1 MKIEIEGIGIVE
13 VPDEFGDLDYSAQEN
28 YVAQIKEQINA
39 EKSSEE
45 DVAIESDAEELS
57 LLEKLQGGARGF
69 AQGLTFG
76 FADEIEAGLKTGGGF
91 LGDYSKSV
99 KQIRD
104 DIDEVRRKAPGLALG
119 SELTGAVL
127 PSLAAGLF
135 SGGTGTVAGLGATGA
150 RVASG
155 AAKAQQA
162 AKAAVGLDKAKKAE
176 AVTKAVSDPSL
187 LQSIGKG
194 AGIGAGYGGLYGV
207 GTAEGGL
214 GERAIGGAT
223 GAALGGVTGGA
234 VPLVAQGGLK
244 TLQNIGKSFGVGGQK
259 AAEQFS
265 DVKILQALERDGL
278 SRQGAIEKLQLA
290 EKLGQKDLLIADL
303 GEDLAQ
309 LGFASQ
315 AIAGGAR
322 KEVSEL
328 LEGRA
333 MSQAERISDDLIDQS
348 KLKGPFSTEYV
359 DELARIQEAAAGP
372 AYRQAYKVNIPANT
386 KITRKNLKGQTES
399 VALSDLF
406 TGPRKDVIIMASKQG
421 KKILGAR
428 GETVPDLSKVLKDDK
443 LLEEFLSKPIPTQYL
458 HAIKK
463 GLDDIIEKGTDS
475 FGKVNSYGAAVTDA
489 KVILNKLIEKKN
501 PAYAKAN
508 KDFSDIARLK
518 DSFNLGLGNKKMST
532 SQMAKILKS
541 LNESEKEAFR
551 VGLVAR
557 MKDQSLKAVD
567 NVDFTKR
574 IFGSPEKRS
583 LIRMV
588 FPKTK
593 EGKEAYQNFEKI
605 IDFEKSKVQT
615 RTKVTG
621 GSPTAARQEAIKEAA
636 IDPTLGV
643 IGRAIAGDVPGAARQ
658 SLAAIGARAG
668 GLSPEGANQ
677 IARKLFLMK
686 PADQIKYLQQLG
698 QTERKLIEQSMRGI
712 GLQTE
717 LTAGAG
723 MLPGLLTD

>member
-187 LQSIGKG
+187 LKSIGKG

-259 AAEQFS
+259 TAEQFS

-315 AIAGGAR
+315 AIAGGSR

-359 DELARIQEAAAGP
+359 DELAKIQEAAAGP
-372 AYRQAYKVNIPANT
+372 AYRNAYKVNIPANT

-406 TGPRKDVIIMASKQG
+406 TGPRKDVMIIASKQG

-458 HAIKK
+458 HAIKR

-567 NVDFTKR
+567 NTDFTKR

-593 EGKEAYQNFEKI
+593 EGKEAYQNFKKI
-605 IDFEKSKVQT
+605 IDFEKAKVQT

>member
-45 DVAIESDAEELS
+45 DIAIESDAEELS
-57 LLEKLQGGARGF
+57 LLEKLQGGVRGF

-91 LGDYSKSV
+91 LGDYSKAV

-104 DIDEVRRKAPGLALG
+104 DIDEVRRKAPGIALG

-176 AVTKAVSDPSL
+176 AVTKVVSDPNL
-187 LQSIGKG
+187 LKSIGRG

-223 GAALGGVTGGA
+223 GAALGGVIGGA

-315 AIAGGAR
+315 AIAGGSR

-372 AYRQAYKVNIPANT
+372 AYRNAYKVNIPANT

-406 TGPRKDVIIMASKQG
+406 TGPRKDVMIVASKQG

-458 HAIKK
+458 HAIKR

-541 LNESEKEAFR
+541 FNESEKEAFR

-557 MKDQSLKAVD
+557 MKNQSLEAVD
-567 NVDFTKR
+567 SADFTKR

-605 IDFEKSKVQT
+605 IDFEKAKVQT

-643 IGRAIAGDVPGAARQ
+643 IGRAIAGDAPGAARQ